1 MYKGYKFRIY
11 PNKEQLALINKT
23 LGSTRFVYNYYLNK
37 IKESKE
43 NEHTDTDA
51 YSCIKDYIT
60 NLRYEHSFLQDISLS
75 IIESTIFIL
84 INNFKRYQNGMSNYP
99 KFKSKNYTQKY
110 TIPAVYKTSNN
121 KIYSNIKLDL
131 KTKRINLSNIESIK
145 IKGYNDIYNIN
156 GKIVS
161 ATISKEQTGK
171 YYVSVIYEIYDKVT
185 TVDAKS
191 IVGIDLGVKKL
202 LTLSNGI
209 TYDNN
214 KYIAKYEKRI
224 KRKQKELSRKV
235 EGSENYKKCQKEL
248 AKLYSKLS
256 NARKY
261 YTHKITKEITDEY
274 GIITCESLN
283 TKSMIVNGKKNN
295 LSSKITDA
303 TFAEIIRQLSYKSKF
318 KGKKFYQINSYYPSS
333 QICSR
338 CDNQDK
344 KYKDLKERDY
354 SCTKCGQVLDR
365 DLNASINIMNEGLK
379 LYLKDL
385 CVS

>member
-43 NEHTDTDA
+43 TEHTDTDA

-161 ATISKEQTGK
+161 ATISKEQTDK
-171 YYVSVIYEIYDKVT
+171 YYVSVIYEIYDKVP

-248 AKLYSKLS
+248 VKLYSKLS

-261 YTHKITKEITDEY
+261 YTHKITKEITDDY
-274 GIITCESLN
+274 DIIACESLSTQKMIEN
-283 TKSMIVNGKKNN
+283 SKSNG
-295 LSSKITDA
+295 LSKRISDV
-303 TFAEIIRQLSYKSKF
+303 TFNEILKQLSYKSKN
-318 KGKKFYQINSYYPSS
+318 KGKIFYQVSPKFPSS
-333 QICSR
+333 QICSK
-338 CDNQDK
+338 CNNIDST
-344 KYKDLKERDY
+344 YKDISKREY
-354 SCTKCGQVLDR
+354 ICKKCGNSLDR
-365 DLNASINIMNEGLK
+365 DINASLNILNEGLK
-379 LYLKDL
+379 LYIKDNL
-385 CVS
+385 

>member
-23 LGSTRFVYNYYLNK
+23 LGSTRFIYNYYLNK

-43 NEHTDTDA
+43 TEYTDA

-75 IIESTIFIL
+75 IIERTIFIL
-84 INNFKRYQNGMSNYP
+84 INNFKRYQTGIANYP
-99 KFKSKNYTQKY
+99 RFKSKNYTQSY
-110 TIPAVYKTSNN
+110 TVPAVYKTSNN
-121 KIYSNIKLDL
+121 NIYCNIRLDL
-131 KTKRINLSNIESIK
+131 NTRKINLANIANIK

-161 ATISKEQTGK
+161 STISKEQTDK
-171 YYVSVIYEIYDKVT
+171 YYVSVIYEIYDKVP

-202 LTLSNGI
+202 LTLSNGT

-214 KYIAKYEKRI
+214 KYITKYEKRI

-256 NARKY
+256 NARKF
-261 YTHKITKEITDEY
+261 YTHKITKEITDDY
-274 GIITCESLN
+274 DIIACESLS
-283 TKSMIVNGKKNN
+283 TQKMIENGKSSG
-295 LSSKITDA
+295 LSKKISDV
-303 TFAEIIRQLSYKSKF
+303 TFNEILKQLSYKSKN
-318 KGKKFYQINSYYPSS
+318 KGKIFYQVSPKFPSS
-333 QICSR
+333 QICSK
-338 CDNQDK
+338 CNNIDST
-344 KYKDLKERDY
+344 YKDISKREY
-354 SCTKCGQVLDR
+354 ICKKCGISLDR
-365 DLNASINIMNEGLK
+365 DMNASLNILNEGIK
-379 LYLKDL
+379 LYIKDNL
-385 CVS
+385 

>member
-1 MYKGYKFRIY
+1 MYRAYKFRLY
-11 PNKEQLALINKT
+11 PNDEQRILINKT
-23 LGSTRFVYNYYLNK
+23 FGSSRFIYNYYLNK
-37 IKESKE
+37 MKDNGYTSVYNNISDYTNKLKY
-43 NEHTDTDA
+43 DA
-51 YSCIKDYIT
+51 T
-60 NLRYEHSFLQDISLS
+60 FLQEVDSTVIKNSLFNL
-75 IIESTIFIL
+75 ERAYKKTF
-84 INNFKRYQNGMSNYP
+84 NTTGEYP
-99 KFKSKNYTQKY
+99 KFKNKY
-110 TIPAVYKTSNN
+110 TKNSYNTTAVYSKYNGN
-121 KIYSNIKLDL
+121 EYSAIELDL
-131 KTKRINLSNIESIK
+131 KNKIVKLPRLNWLKIRGYRNLK
-145 IKGYNDIYNIN
+145 NIN
-156 GKIVS
+156 GKIIS
-161 ATISKEQTGK
+161 ANISKEPTGK
-171 YYVSVIYEIYDKVT
+171 YYVSILYKVT
-185 TVDAKS
+185 DVISNKFPRT
-191 IVGIDLGVKKL
+191 IVGIDLGIKKL
-202 LTLSNGI
+202 LTLSTGTI
-209 TYDNN
+209 YENN

-224 KRKQKELSRKV
+224 KRKQKELSRKIK
-235 EGSENYKKCQKEL
+235 GSENYKKCKIEL

-283 TKSMIVNGKKNN
+283 TKNMIVNGKKNN

-303 TFAEIIRQLSYKSKF
+303 TFAEIIRQLSYKSKY

>member
-84 INNFKRYQNGMSNYP
+84 INNFKRYQKGMSNYP

-171 YYVSVIYEIYDKVT
+171 YYVSVIYEIYDKVPI
-185 TVDAKS
+185 VDAKS

-261 YTHKITKEITDEY
+261 YTHKITKEITDDY
-274 GIITCESLN
+274 DIIACESLS
-283 TKSMIVNGKKNN
+283 TQKMIENGKSSG
-295 LSSKITDA
+295 LSKRISDV
-303 TFAEIIRQLSYKSKF
+303 TFNEILKQLSYKSKN
-318 KGKKFYQINSYYPSS
+318 KGKIFYQVSPKFPSS
-333 QICSR
+333 QICSK
-338 CDNQDK
+338 CNNIDST
-344 KYKDLKERDY
+344 YKDISKREY
-354 SCTKCGQVLDR
+354 ICKKCGNSLDR
-365 DLNASINIMNEGLK
+365 DINASLNILNEGLK
-379 LYLKDL
+379 LYIKDN
-385 CVS
+385 S